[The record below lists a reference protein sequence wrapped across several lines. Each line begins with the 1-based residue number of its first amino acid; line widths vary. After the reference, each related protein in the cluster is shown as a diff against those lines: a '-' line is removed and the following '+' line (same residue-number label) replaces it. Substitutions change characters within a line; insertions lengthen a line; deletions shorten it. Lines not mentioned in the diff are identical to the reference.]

1 MSSVNQITKALLEN
15 GSHANLYESLD
26 CNLDKIRQK
35 IKEKSTFQT
44 YIYSYPKILAHFSE
58 LASDKYSPSHKE
70 DLLIQGILMTYGWMP
85 RIPRLD
91 FSEEANSIACSNLKE
106 NVGFLSS
113 FNHKSKDDVY
123 LILSESVSD
132 IEKLKKFVD
141 NSLTAVSKILHF
153 IRPEDFLIWDSKI
166 RKALGI
172 SESYRNNIKKYRE
185 YISAFKS
192 LRKEYES
199 KDRIKRI
206 LEEAKEIFQ
215 YNISFA
221 RLIELAL
228 YVSAESSSRKDS

>member
-1 MSSVNQITKALLEN
+1 
-15 GSHANLYESLD
+15 
-26 CNLDKIRQK
+26 
-35 IKEKSTFQT
+35 
-44 YIYSYPKILAHFSE
+44 
-58 LASDKYSPSHKE
+58 
-70 DLLIQGILMTYGWMP
+70 MTYGWMP

-91 FSEEANSIACSNLKE
+91 FSEEANSIECSNLKE

-123 LILSESVSD
+123 LILSKSDSD

-166 RKALGI
+166 RKTLGI
-172 SESYRNNIKKYRE
+172 SEPYRNNIKKYRE

-228 YVSAESSSRKDS
+228 YVSAEGSSRKDS

>member
-1 MSSVNQITKALLEN
+1 MSSVDQITKALLEN

-26 CNLDKIRQK
+26 CSLDKIRQK
-35 IKEKSTFQT
+35 IREKSTFQT
-44 YIYSYPKILAHFSE
+44 YIYSYPKILAHFSKF
-58 LASDKYSPSHKE
+58 ASDKYSPSHRE

-91 FSEEANSIACSNLKE
+91 FSEEANSIECSNLKE

-123 LILSESVSD
+123 LILSKSDSD
-132 IEKLKKFVD
+132 IEKLKKIVD

-166 RKALGI
+166 RKTLGI

-185 YISAFKS
+185 YISTFKS

-228 YVSAESSSRKDS
+228 YVSAEGSSRKDS

>member
-15 GSHANLYESLD
+15 GPHSDLYTSLG
-26 CNLDKIRQK
+26 CLLERIEQK
-35 IKEKSTFQT
+35 IQKKSTFQT

-58 LASDKYSPSHKE
+58 FASDKHSLSYEE
-70 DLLIQGILMTYGWMP
+70 DLLVQGILMIYGWMP

-91 FSEEANSIACSNLKE
+91 PEVKSSFKFKESIE
-106 NVGFLSS
+106 FLSK
-113 FNHKSKDDVY
+113 FNHKSQGDFYSILLDKRNETYIKY
-123 LILSESVSD
+123 LIQ
-132 IEKLKKFVD
+132 FVD

-166 RKALGI
+166 RKTLGV
-172 SESYRNNIKKYRE
+172 SEFYRNNIEKYQE

-192 LRKEYES
+192 LRREYES
-199 KDRIKRI
+199 KDRIKKI

-215 YNISFA
+215 YRISFA

-228 YVSAESSSRKDS
+228 YVSAEASSRKDS

>member
-1 MSSVNQITKALLEN
+1 MSSVNQIVKALLEN
-15 GSHANLYESLD
+15 GSHTDLYKSLD

-58 LASDKYSPSHKE
+58 FASDKYSPSHKE
-70 DLLIQGILMTYGWMP
+70 ALLIQGILMTYGWMP

-91 FSEEANSIACSNLKE
+91 FNEEANSIDCSNLKE

-113 FNHKSKDDVY
+113 LNHKSKDDVY
-123 LILSESVSD
+123 LILSKSDSD

-166 RKALGI
+166 RKTLGI

-228 YVSAESSSRKDS
+228 YVSAEGSSRKDS

>member
-35 IKEKSTFQT
+35 IKERSTFQT
-44 YIYSYPKILAHFSE
+44 YIYSYPRILAHFSE
-58 LASDKYSPSHKE
+58 FSSDKHSPSYKE
-70 DLLIQGILMTYGWMP
+70 NLLIQGILMIYGWMP
-85 RIPRLD
+85 RIPHLD
-91 FSEEANSIACSNLKE
+91 FNEEVNSTDCSKIKE
-106 NVGFLSS
+106 NVDFLSR

-123 LILSESVSD
+123 LILSKSDSD
-132 IEKLKKFVD
+132 IENLKKFVD

-166 RKALGI
+166 RKTLGI
-172 SESYRNNIKKYRE
+172 SEFYRNNIKKYRE

-228 YVSAESSSRKDS
+228 YVSAEGSSRKDS

>member
-1 MSSVNQITKALLEN
+1 
-15 GSHANLYESLD
+15 
-26 CNLDKIRQK
+26 
-35 IKEKSTFQT
+35 
-44 YIYSYPKILAHFSE
+44 
-58 LASDKYSPSHKE
+58 
-70 DLLIQGILMTYGWMP
+70 MTYGWMP

-91 FSEEANSIACSNLKE
+91 FSEEANSIECSNLKE

-123 LILSESVSD
+123 LILSKSDSD

-166 RKALGI
+166 RKTLGI

-199 KDRIKRI
+199 KDRMKRI

-228 YVSAESSSRKDS
+228 YVSAEGSLRKDS